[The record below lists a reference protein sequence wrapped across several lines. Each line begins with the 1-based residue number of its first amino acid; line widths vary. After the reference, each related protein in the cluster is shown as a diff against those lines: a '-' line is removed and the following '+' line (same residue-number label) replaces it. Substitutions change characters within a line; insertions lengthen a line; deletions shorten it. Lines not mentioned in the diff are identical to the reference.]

1 MAELMNALGIGG
13 KAATICIALFLLLNV
28 IGEICTKMDK
38 VVPSFMKVITNIK
51 KKRKDKREKLKD
63 QEDTLKDVKKLLTE
77 VNKHYDAD
85 NIKKRDEWM
94 KQVNETVSWV
104 HTKANNYDNTIQE
117 LKQDFEQNR
126 KLAEFL
132 FIQNCRTTIL
142 DFASKTA
149 HPDYLATK
157 DEFRRVFKVYEEY
170 EEFLRNHHME
180 NGEIDD
186 AMEVIHAEY
195 QDCLRTNNFLEAKRR

>member
-1 MAELMNALGIGG
+1 MNALGIGG
-13 KAATICIALFLLLNV
+13 SIASGAVVVFLLLNV
-28 IGEICTKMDK
+28 IGEICVKMDK
-38 VVPSFMKVITNIK
+38 IVPSFMKVFTLIK
-51 KKRKDKREKLKD
+51 NNRKAKKQKQIETEELLKKTSNLIA
-63 QEDTLKDVKKLLTE
+63 EF
-77 VNKHYDAD
+77 NKHYEPEK
-85 NIKKRDEWM
+85 IKQRDEWM
-94 KQVNETVSWV
+94 TSVNKTCEWV
-104 HTKANNYDNTIQE
+104 HTKADTYDTTIQE
-117 LKQDFEQNR
+117 LKRDFEENR

-149 HPDYLATK
+149 HSDYLATK

-170 EEFLRNHHME
+170 EEFLSTRHME